1 MPSSVAGKIRI
12 GSPSRCGLQ
21 STVPWLNDWI
31 SDTCRNSVLS
41 RTACAFCLIQTR
53 NHRAQK
59 LASGGMAIAGFW
71 GGKTIHPLKKVTEAS
86 SASVVCGKSLRR
98 QFLRRR
104 IGRLQGAHLG
114 VTRQQQVDVC
124 CSCQRRIDAFIKYER
139 HGDKR
144 QWVTSSN
151 ALALP
156 FAATEHRERALFG
169 SRRAAGNRNIQYA
182 DSAGDAQFV

>member
-1 MPSSVAGKIRI
+1 MPFVSSRRGTIALKNWRQAAWQLRDSGAEKLYVA
-12 GSPSRCGLQ
+12 
-21 STVPWLNDWI
+21 
-31 SDTCRNSVLS
+31 
-41 RTACAFCLIQTR
+41 
-53 NHRAQK
+53 
-59 LASGGMAIAGFW
+59 
-71 GGKTIHPLKKVTEAS
+71 LKKVTESS
-86 SASVVCGKSLRR
+86 SAISGMWRIATTSS
-98 QFLRRR
+98 RRR

-156 FAATEHRERALFG
+156 FAATEQRERALLG
-169 SRRAAGNRNIQYA
+169 CRRAAGDRDIQYA
-182 DSAGDAQFV
+182 NSAGGA

>member
-1 MPSSVAGKIRI
+1 
-12 GSPSRCGLQ
+12 
-21 STVPWLNDWI
+21 
-31 SDTCRNSVLS
+31 
-41 RTACAFCLIQTR
+41 
-53 NHRAQK
+53 
-59 LASGGMAIAGFW
+59 MAIAGFW
-71 GGKTIHPLKKVTEAS
+71 GGKTIRRFKEGDRGVVGIGGMWRIATTS
-86 SASVVCGKSLRR
+86 S
-98 QFLRRR
+98 RRR

-156 FAATEHRERALFG
+156 FAATEQRERALFG